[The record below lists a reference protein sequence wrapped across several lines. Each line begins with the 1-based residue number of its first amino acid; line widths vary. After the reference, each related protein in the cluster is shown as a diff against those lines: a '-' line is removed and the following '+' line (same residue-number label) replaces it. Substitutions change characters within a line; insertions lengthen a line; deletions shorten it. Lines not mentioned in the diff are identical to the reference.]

1 MRGNKSEKNPS
12 IKNDY
17 GMITLAEEV
26 VTSIVGL
33 AASECYGVVGMAP
46 RRMTEDLGDILK
58 RDSLGRG
65 VEVEWKD
72 GKLFIKVFII
82 VGYGTRISEVANNV
96 IRQVHYS
103 VEHITGLSVGQV
115 NVMVRGV
122 RVMNGKRG

>member
-1 MRGNKSEKNPS
+1 VRGNKSEKIPS

-72 GKLFIKVFII
+72 GKLFIKVFIT